1 MKKIIF
7 IIILG
12 GFICN
17 SCKKTTEKSEHFDY
31 KIITADLD
39 NFWKAYDALENSKD
53 SIRTFQKTLIDKA
66 SPEFKKFIE
75 LRDITAKDYMEW
87 VKYKPKFWKTVRP
100 LTLAVK
106 NKKPEI
112 DNVYTKM
119 KELYPSFKAPNIC
132 FAISPV
138 RSGGTTSK
146 GLILIGTEI
155 AAVNPKKVDITEI
168 DGFMANVFQNGSGDI
183 TKMIAHELVH
193 TQQPNGDNM
202 DESLISQAITEGSA
216 DFIATLIIGKQTMS
230 KPIFKYGEN
239 HQQELWFEFKND
251 MKNKKMED
259 TDWFYDYHSNRPAD
273 LGYYIGYKI
282 VESYYNKK
290 KDKKQAIKE
299 IIECENPLELL
310 KKSGYDGKNTME
322 KTVYSK

>member
-1 MKKIIF
+1 MEKYFLFLII
-7 IIILG
+7 
-12 GFICN
+12 GFVCLN
-17 SCKKTTEKSEHFDY
+17 SCKVSEEKSEIFDY

-39 NFWKAYDALENSKD
+39 NFWKAYDALENSTD
-53 SIRTFQKTLIDKA
+53 SIKTFQNILIDKA

-87 VKYKPKFWKTVRP
+87 VKYKPKFWKSIRP
-100 LTLAVK
+100 FTLAVK

-112 DNVYTKM
+112 NNIYKKM
-119 KELYPSFKAPNIC
+119 KELYPNFKAPDIC

-138 RSGGTTSK
+138 RTGGTVSE

-155 AAVNPKKVDITEI
+155 AAVNPKKVDISEI
-168 DGFMANVFQNGSGDI
+168 DGFMAKVFQNSSGDI

-230 KPIFKYGEN
+230 KPIFEYGEKN
-239 HQQELWFEFKND
+239 QQELWSEFKND
-251 MKNKKMED
+251 MANKGIED
-259 TDWFYDYHSNRPAD
+259 TDWFYDYNSNRPAD

-299 IIECENPLELL
+299 IIESEDPLELL
-310 KKSGYDGKNTME
+310 KKSDYNGKNTMGNN
-322 KTVYSK
+322 V